1 MVKRGR
7 CSSYLSLVL
16 IVSIALLYA
25 CAKPPTQE
33 IENAEKAISEAQQKG
48 ADLYVQ
54 DMFMKAEESLKRAKD
69 LSAAKKYNEAKT
81 VAVEATRIAKQSL
94 SMIEANRAKMKAETE
109 QILKNVQTSL
119 DEIKMLAAKAFKKKM
134 PINREEIQGII
145 GKWEIDIINIKEHL
159 DEQRIR
165 QGYDQL
171 VLIQKQIKYQK
182 DNLTALLGQ
191 KET

>member
-54 DMFMKAEESLKRAKD
+54 DMFVKAEESLKRAKD

>member
-1 MVKRGR
+1 MIKSGGCFR
-7 CSSYLSLVL
+7 CLSLVL
-16 IVSIALLYA
+16 IVSIALVYA
-25 CAKPPTQE
+25 CAKPPNQE
-33 IENAEKAISEAQQKG
+33 IENAEKALSEAKQKE

-81 VAVEATRIAKQSL
+81 VAVEATRIAKQAL
-94 SMIEANRAKMKAETE
+94 SMIEINRAKMKAETE
-109 QILKNVQTSL
+109 QILQNVQTSL
-119 DEIKMLAAKAFKKKM
+119 DEIKMLAAKAFKKKV
-134 PINREEIQGII
+134 PINREDIQGII

-182 DNLTALLGQ
+182 DSLTALLGQ

>member
-1 MVKRGR
+1 MIKSGGCFR
-7 CSSYLSLVL
+7 CLSLVL
-16 IVSIALLYA
+16 IVSIALVYA
-25 CAKPPTQE
+25 CAKPPNQE
-33 IENAEKAISEAQQKG
+33 IENAEKALSEAKQEE

-81 VAVEATRIAKQSL
+81 VAVEATRIAKQAL
-94 SMIEANRAKMKAETE
+94 SMIEINRAKMKAETE
-109 QILKNVQTSL
+109 QILQNVQTSL
-119 DEIKMLAAKAFKKKM
+119 DEIKMLAAKAFKKKV
-134 PINREEIQGII
+134 PINREDIQGII

-171 VLIQKQIKYQK
+171 LLIQKQIKYQK